1 MILFDDVVEVFDL
14 TNLDARLSFALWLSS
29 AAVLAPLLSIVI
41 FSGVP
46 FLLIALRKN
55 RSAALR
61 SACGDRKSTV
71 APAIDARYKYFQA
84 PLTLT

>member
-1 MILFDDVVEVFDL
+1 MP
-14 TNLDARLSFALWLSS
+14 ASCPALWLSI

-46 FLLIALRKN
+46 FHLIAFAQEAQR
-55 RSAALR
+55 
-61 SACGDRKSTV
+61 GF
-71 APAIDARYKYFQA
+71 AIPFGSQQEIHRVTGLIDSRYKYFQV